1 MVAGK
6 SEAEK
11 QVATLSGRLKT
22 IGAAHGIT
30 GCAMSKPAVE
40 VSEVAEE
47 AILPSWPADSER
59 RASVILNFAQRFL
72 NSRAICGVSKQSG
85 NQVEWTMK

>member
-40 VSEVAEE
+40 VSEVAEKRPICLRGQQTQND
-47 AILPSWPADSER
+47 AR
-59 RASVILNFAQRFL
+59 RLFKFAFF
-72 NSRAICGVSKQSG
+72 
-85 NQVEWTMK
+85 T